1 MTKRDELCADLQ
13 IILKKNNANDKLIKQ
28 YIKEMMDKHSLPS
41 SKIFDYVTLREVV
54 SVLDDTLLFCLC
66 EAIAPEKLA
75 LYYTKK
81 EISSYSKWKFV
92 DEDRFTIPHIFEEVL
107 EMGPD
112 QWFTIT
118 SAKELI
124 RMGNSQIL
132 RYNATTQRP
141 LQIITHGKVET
152 YIPYYNRHSGE
163 AIKESYVNGK
173 FIPNYITINI
183 PDGYKCIY
191 DRQSLTLEVKDA
203 PYFDLIDGYHR
214 YRSLLEI
221 CGSDKDFDYPM
232 GLQIT
237 QFSEGK
243 AKYFIYQEDQ
253 KTKMARSAS
262 RAMDIYAAQNK
273 IVSRLNNDAAFVMC
287 GKINQNTGAINSAD
301 LGAAIAKLYSD
312 DNIIEST
319 KEIREGIEELISQK
333 PDLENTKWERKYIF
347 TVIFMIKHHI
357 PASKVDPIY
366 HEVMK
371 SNMFNGDSITRA
383 DTRKMN
389 DILKKKGGARHV

>member
-1 MTKRDELCADLQ
+1 
-13 IILKKNNANDKLIKQ
+13 
-28 YIKEMMDKHSLPS
+28 
-41 SKIFDYVTLREVV
+41 
-54 SVLDDTLLFCLC
+54 
-66 EAIAPEKLA
+66 
-75 LYYTKK
+75 
-81 EISSYSKWKFV
+81 
-92 DEDRFTIPHIFEEVL
+92 
-107 EMGPD
+107 
-112 QWFTIT
+112 
-118 SAKELI
+118 
-124 RMGNSQIL
+124 MGNSQIL
-132 RYNATTQRP
+132 RYNEATQRP
-141 LQIITHGKVET
+141 LQIVRHGTIET
-152 YIPYYNRHSGE
+152 YIPYYNKSAGD
-163 AIKESYVNGK
+163 AIRESYTSGK
-173 FIPNYITINI
+173 YIPNFITINV
-183 PDGYKCIY
+183 PDTHICEYNAEEM
-191 DRQSLTLEVKDA
+191 SLRVDA

-214 YRSLLEI
+214 YRSLLSI
-221 CGSDKDFDYPM
+221 CSSDKTFDYPM

-301 LGAAIAKLYSD
+301 LGVAIARLYSD

-357 PASKVDPIY
+357 PASKVDQIY

-389 DILKKKGGARHV
+389 DILKKEGGARHV